1 MGNRYQR
8 IVFGDAARAR
18 QRSAGSVGAYGG
30 DMSGDKAPVDE
41 GRQELGSR
49 ELSMLTSAFQ
59 FHLATVTE
67 SGWPYVQYRS
77 GPAGFVHHLGD
88 NRIAFADFRG
98 NRQFVSTG
106 NIDADGRVAIFVADY
121 PLRSRLKVFGRAHVS
136 DDPEL
141 LRRLRRVDDG
151 EISATC
157 ERSIVVD
164 VEAFDWNC
172 SRSLVPQYTADQVRE
187 RVQPY
192 IDRITELQSEVAALR
207 AAAEEKP

>member
-1 MGNRYQR
+1 MGNRYQH
-8 IVFGDAARAR
+8 IVFGESARAR
-18 QRSAGSVGAYGG
+18 QRSAGSIGAYGG
-30 DMSGDKAPVDE
+30 EASDNCVSDDE
-41 GRQELGSR
+41 GPQELGTR
-49 ELSMLTSAFQ
+49 EVAMLTSAFQ

-77 GPAGFVHHLGD
+77 GPAGFVHHLGG

-136 DDPEL
+136 NDPEF
-141 LRRLRRVDDG
+141 LRRLRRVDGG

-192 IDRITELQSEVAALR
+192 IDRIAELQSEVAALR